1 MVTLYDARTNTAL
14 GTLTE
19 AQLEQLRA
27 QLEEESTAD
36 QDYYISQDTLE
47 MLEDAGVDAALLE
60 MLKRVTAESGD
71 ADIRWG

>member
-1 MVTLYDARTNTAL
+1 MVTLYDARTGTAL

-47 MLEDAGVDAALLE
+47 MLADAGVDAALLE
-60 MLKRVTAESGD
+60 MLKRATAETGD

>member
-36 QDYYISQDTLE
+36 QDYYINQDTLE
-47 MLEDAGVDAALLE
+47 MLEEAGVDAALLE
-60 MLKRVTAESGD
+60 MLKRVTAETGD

>member
-1 MVTLYDARTNTAL
+1 MATLYDARTNAAL

-27 QLEEESTAD
+27 QLEEESAAD
-36 QDYYISQDTLE
+36 QDYYINQDTLE
-47 MLEDAGVDAALLE
+47 MLEEAGVDAALLE
-60 MLKRVTAESGD
+60 MLKRVTAETGD

>member
-47 MLEDAGVDAALLE
+47 MLEDAGVDAVLLE
-60 MLKRVTAESGD
+60 MLKRVTAETGD
-71 ADIRWG
+71 ADVRWN